1 MTPRP
6 AAQRPTQRH
15 GRGLA
20 RSLGGRQPP
29 PAGARIDPADQ
40 APLTDPD
47 PDDTRRWRYG
57 AWPVIVAV
65 VGGAGM
71 FAGGVPPWR
80 AVVIAVG
87 AGLALWAVIVSF
99 AVRRIDW
106 YDDVPGFTYRS
117 ATPWE
122 VPGLVGARE
131 SAEAFE
137 LYLRPRLW
145 SLAQELL
152 RRRGIEPDSAR
163 ARELVGEREFAIF
176 SGVDRDPRH
185 TTASVSVLCQVI
197 ARLAVEPF
205 PGSAP
210 AIANPALKGLAGA
223 AASRTSTTAPHPT
236 EGPRP

>member
-1 MTPRP
+1 M
-6 AAQRPTQRH
+6 
-15 GRGLA
+15 
-20 RSLGGRQPP
+20 
-29 PAGARIDPADQ
+29 
-40 APLTDPD
+40 
-47 PDDTRRWRYG
+47 
-57 AWPVIVAV
+57 AWPIIVTV
-65 VGGAGM
+65 VGGVGM
-71 FAGGVPPWR
+71 FTGGVPPWR

-87 AGLALWAVIVSF
+87 AGLALWTVIVSF

-106 YDDVPGFTYRS
+106 YDDVPGSTYRS

-122 VPGLVGARE
+122 VPGLAGARE

-145 SLAQELL
+145 SLAQDLL

-163 ARELVGEREFAIF
+163 ARELVGEREFALL
-176 SGVDRDPRH
+176 SGIDRNPRR

-197 ARLAVEPF
+197 ARLAVAPL

-210 AIANPALKGLAGA
+210 AMANPALKGLAGA
-223 AASRTSTTAPHPT
+223 AVSRVPLAAQHTT